1 MTDSPAREIS
11 GEALPGDR
19 TVDPTIRPASF
30 DEFIGQSKVCDRVQV
45 AVSAAK
51 IRDEALDHVLLSGPP
66 GLGKTSLAHIIATEL
81 GVTLHT
87 TSGPAVD
94 KKGDLAGILTQLEPG
109 DVLFIDEIHRLNAV
123 VEENLYPAMEDFH
136 FDIIMGSG
144 PGANTIRLPL
154 SRFTLVGATTRAGL
168 LTAPLRSRFG
178 IIERVEFYEE
188 ADLQKIALRSASIL
202 KLDLTDDGAF
212 ELARRSRGTPR
223 ITNRLLRRVWDY
235 ALVNEKGRI
244 DSATAAEA
252 LSHLEVDEH
261 GFDGMDRL
269 LLRTI
274 VEKFDGGPVGLDTL
288 GAATGESPDTIE
300 DVYEPFLLQQG
311 FIQRTPRGRIATRRA
326 FELLGLP
333 LPGEDGPQG
342 SLEV

>member
-1 MTDSPAREIS
+1 MTESPDREIS
-11 GEALPGDR
+11 GEARPEDHGADGS
-19 TVDPTIRPASF
+19 IRPGTF
-30 DEFIGQSKVCDRVQV
+30 GEFVGQAKVCERIQI
-45 AVSAAK
+45 AVKAAK

-66 GLGKTSLAHIIATEL
+66 GLGKTSLAYIIAAEL
-81 GVTLHT
+81 GVGLHT

-94 KKGDLAGILTQLEPG
+94 KKGDLAGVLTQLEPG
-109 DVLFIDEIHRLNAV
+109 DVLFIDEIHRLNTV

-136 FDIIMGSG
+136 FDIIMGTG

-154 SRFTLVGATTRAGL
+154 NHFTLVGATTRAGL

-178 IIERVEFYEE
+178 ITERVEFYRAE
-188 ADLQKIALRSASIL
+188 DLLVIALRSARIL
-202 KLDLTDDGAF
+202 HLDLTEDGAY

-223 ITNRLLRRVWDY
+223 VVNRLLRRVSDY
-235 ALVNEKGRI
+235 ALVQGKQRI
-244 DSATAAEA
+244 DKASADEA
-252 LSHLEVDEH
+252 LSQLEVDER

-274 VEKFDGGPVGLDTL
+274 IEKFDGGPVGLDTL
-288 GAATGESPDTIE
+288 SAATGESADTIE

-326 FELLGLP
+326 FEFFGRP
-333 LPGEDGPQG
+333 LPSGDEPQG
-342 SLEV
+342 NLEV